1 LFTAALA
8 PEYAGD
14 AAVASRTQIYK
25 TRKRIKQRKAG
36 LKRKKEN
43 EKKGTTPTKEA
54 LFGSAKSA

>member
-1 LFTAALA
+1 
-8 PEYAGD
+8 
-14 AAVASRTQIYK
+14 VASRTQIYK